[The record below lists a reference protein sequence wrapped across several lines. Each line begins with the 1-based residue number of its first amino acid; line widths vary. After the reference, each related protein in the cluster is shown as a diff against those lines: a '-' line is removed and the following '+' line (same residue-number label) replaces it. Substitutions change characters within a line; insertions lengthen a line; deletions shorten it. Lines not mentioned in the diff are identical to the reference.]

1 MNDTLMKKLFFANQ
15 LARRIT
21 AINLVIIAALA
32 GMIVTAGA
40 SVAASPTSVIEKF
53 NQTLLS
59 TMKNAQS
66 LGYDG
71 RYNKLAPE
79 IKSAFN
85 LPFMTQYS
93 AGRYWRKLT
102 PAQRDQLVD
111 AFTQLTVATYANRF
125 SGFKG
130 EQFKILG
137 EDTPRPDRPET
148 KLVRTELITSKGE
161 HIRLDYLMRE
171 TDKHWRIIDIFAK
184 GSISELSTRRS
195 EYSSALG
202 NGGFDGLMGTFEQRI
217 ADLRGTS
224 S

>member
-1 MNDTLMKKLFFANQ
+1 MKKFFFATQ
-15 LARRIT
+15 LARRT
-21 AINLVIIAALA
+21 VAIGLVVFAALA
-32 GMIVTAGA
+32 VLMLNARTA
-40 SVAASPTSVIEKF
+40 AAESPTSVIEQF

-59 TMKNAQS
+59 TMKSAKT

-71 RYNKLAPE
+71 RYKKLAPE
-79 IKSAFN
+79 VKSAFN

-102 PAQRDQLVD
+102 AAQREKLVD
-111 AFTQLTVATYANRF
+111 AFTQLTIATYANRF
-125 SGFKG
+125 NGFKG
-130 EQFKILG
+130 EQFKVLG
-137 EDTPRPDRPET
+137 VDTPRPDRPET
-148 KLVRTELITSKGE
+148 KLVRTELITSKGK

-171 TDKHWRIIDIFAK
+171 ADKHWRIIDIFAK

-202 NGGFDGLMGTFEQRI
+202 NGGFDGLMATFEQRI
-217 ADLRGTS
+217 ADLRSTS